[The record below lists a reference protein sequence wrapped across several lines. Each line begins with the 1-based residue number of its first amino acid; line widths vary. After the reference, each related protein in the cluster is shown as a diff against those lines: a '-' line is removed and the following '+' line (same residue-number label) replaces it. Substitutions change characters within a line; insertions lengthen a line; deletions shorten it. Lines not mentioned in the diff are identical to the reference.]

1 MGHRRIGWKGRP
13 VCRTVPLKPRPGLN
27 RPPAGKVALDKM
39 LLNWQASM
47 IFVARVRHL
56 PHAPLREAIIDIRL
70 RQPLDEKFARSLTDL
85 AIPGFERKNEIR
97 QFSVSITGPA
107 IPTQTEEL
115 LGWRYESED
124 GGRIVQLRR
133 DGIGYSIVREY
144 TEWVDIKAAA
154 QSVWDLYRRDSGN
167 RDVGRAA
174 VRYINVLDLPPWT
187 ELNTYLTAAPQVPGG
202 LPQTLNHFLERIVV
216 PFEEGISAIIIQTME
231 QVAKPATRVILDID
245 VYAQRVFGAGSADL
259 WLFLDRL
266 RDIKNAVFS
275 SVTER
280 TLEAYE

>member
-1 MGHRRIGWKGRP
+1 
-13 VCRTVPLKPRPGLN
+13 
-27 RPPAGKVALDKM
+27 
-39 LLNWQASM
+39 
-47 IFVARVRHL
+47 VARVRHL
-56 PHAPLREAIIDIRL
+56 ARAPLREAIIDIQL
-70 RQPLDEKFARSLTDL
+70 AQPLDVKFADSLTDF

-124 GGRIVQLRR
+124 GSRIVQLRR

-144 TEWVDIKAAA
+144 TEWADIKTAA
-154 QSVWDLYRRDSGN
+154 QSVWDLYRKRSGS
-167 RDVGRAA
+167 REVGRVA

-187 ELNTYLTAAPQVPGG
+187 DLNTYLTAAPQVPEG
-202 LPQTLNHFLERIVV
+202 LPQTLNYFLERIVV
-216 PFEEGISAIIIQTME
+216 PFDEGISAIIIQTME
-231 QVAKPATRVILDID
+231 QVAQPATRVILDID
-245 VYAQRVFGAGSADL
+245 VYVPRVFGAGSPDL
-259 WLFLDRL
+259 WSFLDRL
-266 RDIKNAVFS
+266 RDIKNDVFFS